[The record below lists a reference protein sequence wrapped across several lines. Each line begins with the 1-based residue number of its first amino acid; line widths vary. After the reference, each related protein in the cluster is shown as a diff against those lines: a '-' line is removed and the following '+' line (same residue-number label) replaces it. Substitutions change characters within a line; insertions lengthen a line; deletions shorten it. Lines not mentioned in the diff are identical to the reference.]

1 LNNDTHVE
9 EGTLKSGQLKS
20 GAAPSQLNGDFLA
33 TTVVWP
39 PTANENELYN
49 TVYLKLRRIESDGPD
64 VKHASEGSQ
73 WRWWEIALLLAAAWL
88 FLLGLIG
95 LQVVGLAV
103 AAAHLR
109 EIGNGGPAPQKV
121 WCSPGFQLA
130 NGYSTTTH
138 LMFDGTCS
146 RNHTVTFNSQGTG
159 CISLPGDQDIW
170 LHLTVV
176 FIPLQLLLQ
185 MVDVYLLQKYWNSE
199 SPLRMRPLC
208 TMAMGVVV
216 WMAMTFI
223 AGTQTLSYP
232 LVSHVVAINSPPT
245 ADCQMFLDSA
255 GLRGEIIAWSD
266 GVFGA
271 FKVAYFGP
279 LGMD

>member
-1 LNNDTHVE
+1 MKSEQLNRI
-9 EGTLKSGQLKS
+9 
-20 GAAPSQLNGDFLA
+20 AAPSQLNGDFLA
-33 TTVVWP
+33 TTVTWP
-39 PTANENELYN
+39 STANANENESDN
-49 TVYLKLRRIESDGPD
+49 TVYLRLRRIGSDGLADKP
-64 VKHASEGSQ
+64 AEGSQ
-73 WRWWEIALLLAAAWL
+73 WRSWETALLLAAAWFL
-88 FLLGLIG
+88 LLGLIG

-159 CISLPGDQDIW
+159 CISLPGDQDVW

-216 WMAMTFI
+216 WITMTFI

-271 FKVAYFGP
+271 FKVAYYGP
-279 LGMD
+279 LGIN